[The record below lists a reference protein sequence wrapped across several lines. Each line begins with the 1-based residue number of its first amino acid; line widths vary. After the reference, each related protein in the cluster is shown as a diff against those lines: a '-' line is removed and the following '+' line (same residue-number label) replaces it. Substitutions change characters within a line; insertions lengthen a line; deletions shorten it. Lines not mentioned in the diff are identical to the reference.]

1 MAHDKCDFYFSFSAN
16 FCSFTLLTVRK
27 IKILKNEKKHP
38 EISSFKTCTRNY
50 DQIMYGS
57 WVMVHEGW
65 TDKWKKW
72 HIRAA
77 SNFCNENSRTIQEHF
92 KNISILF
99 KNTSDVENIITID
112 LKVFLKKLNLIITKD
127 KYKYQ
132 QEQNYKSLSII
143 K

>member
-1 MAHDKCDFYFSFSAN
+1 MAIN
-16 FCSFTLLTVRK
+16 F
-27 IKILKNEKKHP
+27 
-38 EISSFKTCTRNY
+38 
-50 DQIMYGS
+50 
-57 WVMVHEGW
+57 W
-65 TDKWKKW
+65 
-72 HIRAA
+72 
-77 SNFCNENSRTIQEHF
+77 NENSRTIQEHF

>member
-1 MAHDKCDFYFSFSAN
+1 MIFSRVASD
-16 FCSFTLLTVRK
+16 
-27 IKILKNEKKHP
+27 
-38 EISSFKTCTRNY
+38 IS
-50 DQIMYGS
+50 
-57 WVMVHEGW
+57 
-65 TDKWKKW
+65 
-72 HIRAA
+72 
-77 SNFCNENSRTIQEHF
+77 NENSRTIQEHF